1 MGNKDIIYIGLL
13 VTILAALLT
22 LVLRTEVQADEIDVV
37 ETTEICSVVET
48 TTEAT
53 TVYVAP
59 VTTTEIPLT
68 TVKFEDIPD
77 YTELGT
83 YKLTAYCSCSKCCG
97 KSDGITASGT
107 KATAGRTVAA
117 KGFSFGTKLMI
128 NGETYVVE
136 DRGVGSGVIDIYFDS
151 HEEALNFGVK
161 YAKVFEVN

>member
-1 MGNKDIIYIGLL
+1 
-13 VTILAALLT
+13 
-22 LVLRTEVQADEIDVV
+22 
-37 ETTEICSVVET
+37 
-48 TTEAT
+48 
-53 TVYVAP
+53 

-77 YTELGT
+77 YTDLGT

-117 KGFSFGTKLMI
+117 KGIPFGTKLMI
-128 NGETYVVE
+128 NGETYIVE

-151 HEEALNFGVK
+151 HSEALNFGVK

>member
-1 MGNKDIIYIGLL
+1 MLTLDKLKVAVWSALIIIF
-13 VTILAALLT
+13 ALLFAIT
-22 LVLRTEVQADEIDVV
+22 CKAFVTRAEALEQ
-37 ETTEICSVVET
+37 
-48 TTEAT
+48 TEAT
-53 TVYVAP
+53 TVSVAP
-59 VTTTEIPLT
+59 ETTTEVELT

-77 YTELGT
+77 YTALGT
-83 YKLTAYCSCSKCCG
+83 YKLTAYCPCSKCCG

-107 KATAGRTVAA
+107 KATAGHTVAA
-117 KGFSFGTKLMI
+117 KGFAFGTKLMI

>member
-1 MGNKDIIYIGLL
+1 LGKKDIIYIGLL
-13 VTILAALLT
+13 VAILAALLT
-22 LVLRTEVQADEIDVV
+22 LVLRTEVQANASEIV
-37 ETTEICSVVET
+37 ETTEAISVVET
-48 TTEAT
+48 TTEE
-53 TVYVAP
+53 
-59 VTTTEIPLT
+59 TTEIPLT
-68 TVKFEDIPD
+68 TVKFEDMPD

-117 KGFSFGTKLMI
+117 KGFSFGTELMI
-128 NGETYVVE
+128 NGDTYIVE
-136 DRGVGSGVIDIYFDS
+136 DRGVGSGVVDIYFDS